1 MRVFIYEYIT
11 GGGLWP
17 AAQMPSDCRSLLSQ
31 GAAMVRAI
39 TEDYALLPGIETVS
53 TRDSR
58 LPALHPPGCQ
68 VTLVASEAEHRTA
81 IKQLA
86 TSSDW
91 TLLIAPETGGELQR
105 YAQFV
110 ELAGGRLLS
119 PESRVV
125 SIAADKQKTAEL
137 LGSRGVPVPRGVVAS
152 SLSAARQAELRSPL
166 VMKPLDGCGSEGVRL
181 IREPSDLEE
190 YAFPGPLRL
199 EEFVPGLA
207 ASVSV
212 LCGPAGNA
220 TLPACRQILS
230 SDGCFEY
237 RGGCL
242 PLEPALDRRA
252 QALAAR
258 AVPCL
263 GQVRGYIGVD
273 LVLGSAVDGSEDA
286 VIEIN
291 PRLTTSYIGLRAT
304 SRTNLASAM
313 LTIAEGQAADLS
325 FGNEPL
331 EFAADGTIR

>member
-1 MRVFIYEYIT
+1 
-11 GGGLWP
+11 
-17 AAQMPSDCRSLLSQ
+17 
-31 GAAMVRAI
+31 MVRAI
-39 TEDYALLPGIETVS
+39 AEDSALLPGVELLS

-58 LPALHPPGCQ
+58 LTTLHPPGCQ
-68 VTLVASEAEHRTA
+68 VSLVASEVEHRTA
-81 IKQLA
+81 IEQLA

-91 TLLIAPETGGELQR
+91 TLLIAPETGGALHQC
-105 YAQFV
+105 AQFV

-137 LGSRGVPVPRGVVAS
+137 LACGGVSVPRGVVITS
-152 SLSAARQAELRSPL
+152 SSAARQADLRFPL

-181 IREPSDLEE
+181 LRGLSELEK
-190 YAFPGPLRL
+190 YAFTGPLRL
-199 EEFVPGLA
+199 EECVTGLA

-212 LCGPAGNA
+212 LCGPTGNA
-220 TLPACRQILS
+220 IQPACQQILS
-230 SDGCFEY
+230 NDGCFEY
-237 RGGCL
+237 LGGRL
-242 PLEPALDRRA
+242 PLELALNRRA

-258 AVPCL
+258 AVTCL

-273 LVLGSAVDGSEDA
+273 LVLGRAADGSEDA

-291 PRLTTSYIGLRAT
+291 PRLTTSYIGLRAA

-313 LTIAEGQAADLS
+313 LAIAEGRSADLS
-325 FGNEPL
+325 FGNEPI

>member
-17 AAQMPSDCRSLLSQ
+17 AAQTPSDCRALLAQ

-39 TEDYALLPGIETVS
+39 TEDFAALPGVEPLS

-58 LPALHPPGCQ
+58 LSALHPPGCQ
-68 VTLVASEAEHRTA
+68 VTLIASDAEHRTA
-81 IKQLA
+81 IEQLA
-86 TSSDW
+86 ASSDW
-91 TLLIAPETGGELQR
+91 TLLIAPETGGELHR

-110 ELAGGRLLS
+110 ELAGGTLLS

-137 LGSRGVPVPRGVVAS
+137 LSKSGVRAPRGAVVS
-152 SLSAARQAELRSPL
+152 CWSAARQADLRFPL
-166 VMKPLDGCGSEGVRL
+166 VMKPRDGCGSEGVRL
-181 IREPSDLEE
+181 IRGPSELEE
-190 YAFPGPLRL
+190 YSFPGPLRL
-199 EEFVPGLA
+199 EEFVPGTA

-230 SDGCFEY
+230 NDGCFEY
-237 RGGCL
+237 LGGRL

-258 AVPCL
+258 AVACL

-273 LVLGSAVDGSEDA
+273 LVLGRAADGSEDA

-291 PRLTTSYIGLRAT
+291 PRLTTSYIGLRAA

-313 LTIAEGQAADLS
+313 LAIAEGRAADLS
-325 FGNEPL
+325 FGNEQI